1 MKRVDV
7 NKLVEMLAEFR
18 NEVQLVYDDVDDRLE
33 EAWNCDRDIEWTS
46 ELEENHYFLSQLL
59 NSIEH
64 IEEDAINF
72 VGEHR

>member
-18 NEVQLVYDDVDDRLE
+18 KEVELVYDDVDDRLE
-33 EAWNCDRDIEWTS
+33 EAWSCDRDIEWTS
-46 ELEENHYFLSQLL
+46 ELEESHYFLSQLIH
-59 NSIEH
+59 SIENV
-64 IEEDAINF
+64 EEDAVNF